1 MKEIFLSL
9 LDFVSSIPVGIVLLL
24 IFLFGMY
31 VFWRGCIET
40 GKDRSSTFDV
50 YLFSLISGIIVGRIG
65 YIISNM
71 NEFSGYIWYWSPYEK
86 YGDVVYI
93 FRLLPWRFLRIWDG
107 GIVVFV
113 MFVGFLIAASI
124 LVTFT
129 KKWRWRQMYFVIFF
143 SDLLMLSLSF
153 LFISS
158 TASDL
163 NLFLTSVILF
173 VCAISFFIIS
183 LVVSR
188 KKKIKWRKR
197 KNIIGYTGAS
207 IILLVCI
214 YLSFKFLAKEVS
226 SVETI
231 SIYALDIWV
240 VLSTLLFTADMKRK
254 RVNIEKISSI
264 GGISLPEINQPIHL
278 PVNGKRK

>member
-9 LDFVSSIPVGIVLLL
+9 LDFVSSIPVGVILLF
-24 IFLFGMY
+24 IFLSGMY
-31 VFWRGCIET
+31 AFWRGCIET
-40 GKDRSSTFDV
+40 GKDRSSIFDV
-50 YLFSLISGIIVGRIG
+50 YLFSLISGIIAGRIG
-65 YIISNM
+65 YIISNIE
-71 NEFSGYIWYWSPYEK
+71 EFSGYIWYWSPYEK

-113 MFVGFLIAASI
+113 MFVGFLITASI
-124 LVTFT
+124 LVTFA

-188 KKKIKWRKR
+188 KKKMKWRKR
-197 KNIIGYTGAS
+197 KNVVGYAGVG
-207 IILLVCI
+207 IILSVCV
-214 YLSFKFLAKEVS
+214 YLSFKFLTKEVS
-226 SVETI
+226 LAESI
-231 SIYALDIWV
+231 SIYALDIWA
-240 VLSTLLFTADMKRK
+240 VLSTLLFMVDMKRK
-254 RVNIEKISSI
+254 KVNIEKISSI
-264 GGISLPEINQPIHL
+264 GSISLPEINQPIRL
-278 PVNGKRK
+278 PIHGKKK

>member
-1 MKEIFLSL
+1 MKEIFSSL

-24 IFLFGMY
+24 IFLSGMY

-40 GKDRSSTFDV
+40 DKDRSSTFDV
-50 YLFSLISGIIVGRIG
+50 YLFSLISGIIAGRIG

-207 IILLVCI
+207 IILAVCI